1 MLSATWWLALGDFC
15 LYGGS
20 PFMLELD
27 KELKSIQYA
36 RNLIKNAKQAQ
47 SIFATFSQE
56 KIDGIVRH
64 IACESA
70 KYAEELAKLA
80 NEETGFG
87 NWQDKV
93 LKNIFAS
100 KTVYDYIK
108 DIKTIGIIK
117 EDRVNKVMDIG
128 VPLGVITALVPSTNP
143 TSTIIYKTLISLK
156 AGNAII
162 FSPHPNAQRC
172 SRRAIE
178 IVKQAAASAGAPIG
192 IIDSL
197 ELLTLQ
203 GTKELMQHKDV
214 SLILATG
221 GEAMV
226 RAAYSSGTPTIS
238 GGPGNGPA
246 FIERSAD
253 IKQAVN
259 DIITSKT
266 FDNGVICASEQSII
280 VERCIHDEVKREL
293 LNSGA
298 YFMNDDESNKLAS
311 ILIRPNGMIN
321 PEIVG
326 KPAKYLS
333 DRAGFSV
340 PSNTRVLISLQDSVS
355 RSNPYSRE
363 KLCPVLGFYVE
374 ENWQKACERVLE
386 LLTNEGMGHT
396 LVIHTKNDDVVRE
409 FALQKP
415 VHRILINTPSAL
427 GGIGATTNITPA
439 LTLGCGAIGGGS
451 TSDNVGP
458 LNLINVRKV
467 GYGVRSVDEIKQAV
481 NSVEH
486 VPVNNNGDRSVSIID
501 DVRFRNGGLPNGNT
515 CYNNTAAQSNGDTR
529 FASTS
534 RTTLSDDNR
543 FSSSSPTSGATSSNE
558 ITDENVELIIKEVL
572 NRLKK

>member
-1 MLSATWWLALGDFC
+1 
-15 LYGGS
+15 
-20 PFMLELD
+20 MLELD

-36 RNLIKNAKQAQ
+36 RNLIRDAKQAQ
-47 SIFATFSQE
+47 LVFATFSQE
-56 KIDGIVRH
+56 KIDSIVCH
-64 IACESA
+64 IASEAA
-70 KYAEELAKLA
+70 KHAEELAKLA

-87 NWQDKV
+87 NWQDKI
-93 LKNIFAS
+93 LKNLFACQA
-100 KTVYDYIK
+100 VYNAIK
-108 DIKTIGIIK
+108 DIKTIGIIH
-117 EDRVNKVMDIG
+117 EDQTNKVMDVG
-128 VPLGVITALVPSTNP
+128 VPLGIITALVPSTNP
-143 TSTIIYKTLISLK
+143 TSTIIYKTLIALK

-162 FSPHPNAQRC
+162 FSPHPNAQQC
-172 SRRAIE
+172 SKKAVE
-178 IVKQAAASAGAPIG
+178 IVKRAAEQAGAPVG
-192 IIDSL
+192 IVGSL

-203 GTKELMQHKDV
+203 GTKELMHSKDV

-259 DIITSKT
+259 DIIASKT

-280 VERCIHDEVKREL
+280 VERCIHDEVKRAL
-293 LNSGA
+293 ISNGA
-298 YFMNDDESNKLAS
+298 YFMNDDESNRLAN

-321 PEIVG
+321 PEVVG

-340 PSNTRVLISLQDSVS
+340 PENTRLLISLQDSVS
-355 RSNPYSRE
+355 QKNPYSRE

-374 ENWQKACERVLE
+374 ENWQKACQRVLE

-396 LVIHTKNDDVVRE
+396 LVIHTKNEAVVRE

-427 GGIGATTNITPA
+427 GGIGATTNINPA

-458 LNLINVRKV
+458 LNLINIRKV
-467 GYGVRSVDEIKQAV
+467 AYGVKSLADIKSAANGHAHHVTHSVAEI
-481 NSVEH
+481 NTTPCH
-486 VPVNNNGDRSVSIID
+486 NNQYSNHSTSIVD
-501 DVRFRNGGLPNGNT
+501 DIRFTTNQHQT
-515 CYNNTAAQSNGDTR
+515 ASCYNNTNTSHNSTAIQQSYGDDR
-529 FASTS
+529 FTS
-534 RTTLSDDNR
+534 AGDHSQANHL
-543 FSSSSPTSGATSSNE
+543 SSSPSRSTNGLSSE
-558 ITDENVELIIKEVL
+558 LTEENVKLVLNEVL
-572 NRLKK
+572 NRLKNGN